1 MKNDTKNVIIITGQ
15 PGATIR
21 YTLDGTEPT
30 SSSAEYKTPIVIAAT
45 TTIKARVYPSDG
57 AASGIATEK
66 VVLYTWKKAVS
77 VKGVQPGLRYQ
88 AFELKPTS
96 TKDLQSITPV
106 QKGVT
111 ETVSIIPLTRK
122 ENAGLILD
130 GYIKVPKDALY
141 QFYLSSDDGSRLFI
155 DDEEV
160 IDYDGLHGSDVKQGG
175 ASLKRGFHKIRIEFI
190 QATGGIDL
198 QLKLSTGGGEKE
210 VVSLKWLFH
219 N

>member
-1 MKNDTKNVIIITGQ
+1 MI
-15 PGATIR
+15 
-21 YTLDGTEPT
+21 
-30 SSSAEYKTPIVIAAT
+30 
-45 TTIKARVYPSDG
+45 
-57 AASGIATEK
+57 
-66 VVLYTWKKAVS
+66 
-77 VKGVQPGLRYQ
+77 
-88 AFELKPTS
+88 F
-96 TKDLQSITPV
+96 
-106 QKGVT
+106 
-111 ETVSIIPLTRK
+111 
-122 ENAGLILD
+122 D

-141 QFYLSSDDGSRLFI
+141 QFYRSSDDGSRLFI

-210 VVSLKWLFH
+210 AVSLKWLFH